1 MIEIKN
7 RWTGAIICTGE
18 TLKKAVLANLAD
30 LRGAD
35 LNVADLR
42 GADLRGA
49 DLNVADLRGADLRGA
64 DLRGAD
70 LRGANLRRADLL
82 GADLN
87 GADLRGADLLG
98 ADLNGAD
105 LRGAEI
111 AWQSHDLIA
120 EILKRSSGDDTAK
133 LKVAGFI
140 LICREK
146 CWSEF
151 LDIRDPL
158 AGWAIGV
165 LADWVQ
171 DGDGAPDCVRV
182 VAEQKKHKVDDDVA
196 ELLSSKNPGIWNVDG
211 Q

>member
-18 TLKKAVLANLAD
+18 TLKKAVLANLA
-30 LRGAD
+30 
-35 LNVADLR
+35 NLR

-49 DLNVADLRGADLRGA
+49 DLSGANLTEVDLRGADLRGA
-64 DLRGAD
+64 DLRVANLSGANLRVADLSGAALSGADLTEVD
-70 LRGANLRRADLL
+70 LRGANLRGANLL
-82 GADLN
+82 
-87 GADLRGADLLG
+87 R
-98 ADLNGAD
+98 
-105 LRGAEI
+105 AEI

-171 DGDGAPDCVRV
+171 DGDGAPYCVRV